1 MDRRIDGDA
10 SLHPVDPR
18 AADRLLAQG
27 ATLVFLDVPA
37 GTEFGID
44 MQTNVVGEKFRGVKM
59 IPAGLHFVH
68 YSAVSKMGAAA
79 PRTGFFHYFEKGE
92 ILVKKWDK
100 AAEDVS
106 SEPVSEEE
114 VERLRV
120 NLRGD
125 LDQYLA
131 VFSYVDWCG
140 WIGLTRYV
148 TREVLDRLQPES
160 CVIHSATPFEPV
172 KFRSRRC
179 HDLAAMASS
188 SGDGGSED
196 VHLADTAKELL
207 QLKELPE
214 YRIRFTEIPRKRH
227 PSNATPA
234 EITRHGM
241 DSSYV
246 LERLLSAWPHEDDLL
261 GELQFVFV
269 CFLVGHVYP
278 CFEQWQKLVRVFC
291 NSCEAIDRHP
301 ELFSHLISV
310 LHFQLREVPCD
321 FFVDIVSRKNFLTEA
336 LALLFRNVAE
346 SAVANDSPA
355 SLKMKTFRFKMSLTK
370 MLGWSFEGG
379 HGELSDEDAPVVV
392 DLGNNDERK
401 PEEPNW

>member
-1 MDRRIDGDA
+1 MDEGT
-10 SLHPVDPR
+10 SNLPVDPSIG
-18 AADRLLAQG
+18 DRLLAQG

-37 GTEFGID
+37 GTEFGVD
-44 MQTNVVGEKFRGVKM
+44 MQTNVVGDNFRGVKL

-68 YSAVSKMGAAA
+68 YSAVSKTGASA
-79 PRTGFFHYFEKGE
+79 PRTGFFYYFEKGE
-92 ILVKKWDK
+92 MLVKKWDK

-106 SEPVSEEE
+106 REPVPKEE
-114 VERLRV
+114 VERLRL

-131 VFSYVDWCG
+131 VFSYVDWCN
-140 WIGLTRYV
+140 WIALTRHV
-148 TREVLDRLQPES
+148 TREVLERLQPES
-160 CVIHSATPFEPV
+160 CVIHSATPFEPL
-172 KFRSRRC
+172 KFRSRRGR
-179 HDLAAMASS
+179 DLASMASS
-188 SGDGGSED
+188 SGDGGED
-196 VHLADTAKELL
+196 VHLADRARELL
-207 QLKELPE
+207 ELKELPE

-246 LERLLSAWPHEDDLL
+246 LERLLSAWPREHDLL

-278 CFEQWQKLVRVFC
+278 CFEQWQKLVRIFC
-291 NSCEAIDRHP
+291 NSGEAIDRHP
-301 ELFSHLISV
+301 ELFSDLISV

-336 LALLFRNVAE
+336 LALLFRNIAE
-346 SAVANDSPA
+346 SGVVDDSPT
-355 SLKMKTFRFKMSLTK
+355 SLKMKAFRFKISLTK
-370 MLGWSFEGG
+370 LMGWSFEGG
-379 HGELSDEDAPVVV
+379 DGELSDEDAPVIV
-392 DLGNNDERK
+392 DLGGNARQEQ
-401 PEEPNW
+401 EEDPPLW

>member
-1 MDRRIDGDA
+1 MMDEGTSTIPYDPSRGD
-10 SLHPVDPR
+10 R
-18 AADRLLAQG
+18 MLAQG

-37 GTEFGID
+37 GTEFGVD

-59 IPAGLHFVH
+59 IPAGLHFIH
-68 YSAVSKMGAAA
+68 YSAVSKTGTSA

-114 VERLRV
+114 VERLKV

-131 VFSYVDWCG
+131 VFSYVDWCS
-140 WIGLTRYV
+140 WIALTRHV
-148 TREVLDRLQPES
+148 TREVLERLQPES

-172 KFRSRRC
+172 KFCSRRGP
-179 HDLAAMASS
+179 DLASMASS
-188 SGDGGSED
+188 SGDGGED
-196 VHLADTAKELL
+196 VHLADRARELL

-246 LERLLSAWPHEDDLL
+246 LERMLSSWPREHDLL

-291 NSCEAIDRHP
+291 NSSEAIDRHP
-301 ELFSHLISV
+301 GLFSDLISV

-336 LALLFRNVAE
+336 LALLFRNIAE
-346 SAVANDSPA
+346 SAVEDDSPA
-355 SLKMKTFRFKMSLTK
+355 SLKMKAFRFKMSLTK
-370 MLGWSFEGG
+370 MMGWSFEGA
-379 HGELSDEDAPVVV
+379 HGELSDEDAPVIV
-392 DLGNNDERK
+392 DLGDEHK
-401 PEEPNW
+401 PEGPNW